1 MLLVPPLAAPASCFD
16 LHRDCS
22 LAQHLTAMGYPIYL
36 VDYGPIGFHDRALGL
51 EHWVEDV
58 IPTAIRVASEDAGG
72 VPVQP
77 VGWCLGG
84 ILTLLAVAA
93 DRSLPVASVAMVA
106 SPFDFEQMRLLG
118 PIRQLGRLTGGALVG
133 ALYRALGGAPAPLVS
148 RAFQLTSIERYLTK
162 PLFLATHLHDRDT
175 IAHMEAVDAYMAH
188 MSAYPGRTFG
198 QLYHAFFRVN
208 DLARGKVELRRGTRD
223 RPGRR
228 DRAGAQRG
236 RRGRRAGAR
245 GGGPARG
252 RAAGRRAAGDRTRRP
267 PRRADRPVGEGHH
280 LGVPGRVPGRA
291 RPGGGRARDAGEN
304 GLAPD
309 EAHGSVNGCRGIPW
323 SVSRMPSSYAPPW
336 AVTSASG
343 AAEGRAT
350 ETSSAATEQLATW
363 CSEPSGSA

>member
-1 MLLVPPLAAPASCFD
+1 MLLVPPLAAPSSCFD

-22 LAQHLTAMGYPIYL
+22 LAQHLTAMGYPVYL
-36 VDYGPIGFHDRALGL
+36 VDYGAIGFHDRALGL

-93 DRSLPVASVAMVA
+93 DRDLPVASVAMVA

-133 ALYRALGGAPAPLVS
+133 AMYRALGGAPAPLVS

-175 IAHMEAVDAYMAH
+175 IAHMEAVDAYMAR
-188 MSAYPGRTFG
+188 MSAYPGP
-198 QLYHAFFRVN
+198 H
-208 DLARGKVELRRGTRD
+208 LRPALPRLLPRERPGPRQGGAAPGHGD

-236 RRGRRAGAR
+236 RRGRRAGAGR
-245 GGGPARG
+245 GRPARG
-252 RAAGRRAAGDRTRRP
+252 RAAGRRAAWRP
-267 PRRADRPVGEGHH
+267 HR
-280 LGVPGRVPGRA
+280 
-291 RPGGGRARDAGEN
+291 
-304 GLAPD
+304 
-309 EAHGSVNGCRGIPW
+309 
-323 SVSRMPSSYAPPW
+323 
-336 AVTSASG
+336 
-343 AAEGRAT
+343 
-350 ETSSAATEQLATW
+350 AATLA
-363 CSEPSGSA
+363 C